1 MAYKK
6 KWTYKKRRYYRRKKL
21 TKRNIFGNKSSKGQ
35 AKQIYALNKK
45 INRIEKQTKPE
56 TLIYQNTEW
65 MTKTIDCRGVNGK
78 VIDTDF
84 DFLFTTLENAVNPF
98 NWNGKLC
105 RVNDL
110 WLYFNMS
117 IARSA
122 QNNYDALPQDAY
134 IRITIQKFPKQMD
147 RGEGQI
153 TSLHT
158 NYDGTAGA
166 IYRVKGPL
174 CPGCTA
180 QGKIMYD
187 HTFRLN
193 DFCTKKL
200 VKVHFK
206 NIILRNE
213 NKVDFFDANEFFI
226 MYTLYNASG
235 SNDQQSPAVVNLSA
249 GVKLAYYDEAVV
261 AQPDDNAKSLSPTV
275 MVNKKFV
282 TSYKQKI

>member
-1 MAYKK
+1 MAYKRK
-6 KWTYKKRRYYRRKKL
+6 TIYRKRRYYRRRTLKKS
-21 TKRNIFGNKSSKGQ
+21 NIFGNKSAKGQ
-35 AKQIYALNKK
+35 AKQIYAINKK

-65 MTKTIDCRGVNGK
+65 MTKTVDCRGAGGK

-84 DFLFTTLENAVNPF
+84 NFLFTALENAVNPF

-105 RVNDL
+105 RVNDV

-122 QNNYDALPQDAY
+122 LNNYDALPQDAY

-158 NYDGTAGA
+158 TYPGSDGAM
-166 IYRVKGPL
+166 YRVKGPL
-174 CPGCTA
+174 CPGVTA

-193 DFCTKKL
+193 DNCTKKL
-200 VKVHFK
+200 VKVHFR

-213 NKVDFFDANEFFI
+213 NKDDFYDANELYI

-235 SNDQQSPAVVNLSA
+235 NSNDPSPAVVNLSS

-261 AQPDDNAKSLSPTV
+261 NQPEDNAKKSLTS

-282 TSYKQKI
+282 NSIKQKI